1 MRLQRVSVSAFS
13 WRCAAESERR
23 AGLSVTG
30 RRSRERLSA
39 ARRGE
44 SDMASVQ
51 KIKLSPSRD
60 IPFNKLVL
68 SQSNV
73 RRVKAGIS
81 IEQLA
86 ESIAQRTLLQSL
98 SVRAVVDADGQETG
112 MFEVPAGGRRYRA
125 LELLVKQKRMAK
137 TQPVP
142 CVIRDGGI
150 AEDDS
155 LAENDER
162 VGLHPLDQFR
172 AFKLLH
178 DGGMS
183 EEDIAARHFISP
195 AIVKQR
201 LRLASVSPK
210 LHEVY
215 AEDGMTLEQLMAF
228 SVTADQTRQAQV
240 WDNASRSGNDE
251 PYQIRRILTENTV
264 RASDRRAR
272 FVGLDA
278 YKQAGGAVLRDLFE
292 HDDGGWL
299 QDVPLLDRLVTEKLM
314 AQAETIAAEG
324 WKWIAAAVDFPYGHT
339 HSLRELKG
347 EPVDLTQEERVALDA
362 LNAEYAKIEEDYR
375 EADELPDEIDQRLG
389 EIEAARSVL
398 EARSLVYEPAEIARA
413 GAFVSIDAQGLLSI
427 ARGHVRREDEA
438 PVAVEPESDAQGD
451 EETNDEPTTDG
462 LAQRAVITVG
472 GTSTEPVEEEDD
484 GTVKPLPDRLITEL
498 TAHRTL
504 ALRNALANEPAVAF
518 RAVLYNF
525 VLATFYRFA
534 SSSGCLEIAIRTPAF
549 PAQAPGLKESVSAEA
564 IDGRHEG
571 WKARLPKD
579 EADLWNVLTA
589 FDRKEQAALFAH
601 CASFAVNALHE
612 PANRYNEGRV
622 SAHAIRRRLE
632 HANVL
637 ARSVGLDMAA
647 LGWRPTVD
655 NYLGRVTKPRILQ
668 AVREAKGEQS
678 VQLIDHLKKGDMAR
692 EAERLLEGTG
702 WLPEPLRL
710 GDLGAVGEPAADPE
724 ALPEFLAGGE
734 DEADTEADDE
744 RPHIIAAG

>member
-1 MRLQRVSVSAFS
+1 
-13 WRCAAESERR
+13 
-23 AGLSVTG
+23 
-30 RRSRERLSA
+30 
-39 ARRGE
+39 
-44 SDMASVQ
+44 MATAVQ

-98 SVRAVVDADGQETG
+98 SVRAVVDADGTETG

-142 CVIRDGGI
+142 CVVRDGGI

-172 AFKLLH
+172 AFQILR

-183 EEDIAARHFISP
+183 EEEIAARHFVTP

-210 LHEVY
+210 LHDVY

-228 SVTADQTRQAQV
+228 TVTGDQARQEQV
-240 WDNASRSGNDE
+240 WDNVSRSQNDE
-251 PYQIRRILTENTV
+251 PYQIRRMLTEHTV
-264 RASDRRAR
+264 RASDRRAQ

-278 YKQAGGAVLRDLFE
+278 YEQAGGVVLRDLFQ

-299 QDVPLLDRLVTEKLM
+299 QDVPLLDRMVTEKLRIE
-314 AQAETIAAEG
+314 AEAIAAEG
-324 WKWIAAAVDFPYGHT
+324 WKWITVAVDFPYGQ
-339 HSLRELKG
+339 SNGLRQLDGQLAELT
-347 EPVDLTQEERVALDA
+347 EEERATLDA
-362 LNAEYAKIEEDYR
+362 LNAEYARIETDYQD
-375 EADELPDEIDQRLG
+375 ADELPEEIDQRLG
-389 EIEAARSVL
+389 EIEAARSAF
-398 EARSLVYEPAEIARA
+398 EARSLIYDPADIARA
-413 GAFVSIDAQGLLSI
+413 GGFVSIDAEGLLSI
-427 ARGHVRREDEA
+427 DRGYVRPEDEV
-438 PVAVEPESDAQGD
+438 PHVPDSDADAGG
-451 EETNDEPTTDG
+451 ETVDNREPGTIK
-462 LAQRAVITVG
+462 RAVITVG
-472 GTSTEPVEEEDD
+472 GASTEPVDEDD
-484 GTVKPLPDRLITEL
+484 DDAVKPLPDRLVTEL

-504 ALRNALANEPAVAF
+504 ALRDALANNPAVAF
-518 RAVLYNF
+518 QAVLHNF

-534 SSSGCLEIAIRTPAF
+534 SSSGCLEISIRTPTF
-549 PAQAPGLKESVSAEA
+549 PAQAAGLKESASAVA
-564 IDGRHEG
+564 IDARHDG
-571 WKARLPKD
+571 WKARLPK
-579 EADLWNVLTA
+579 EEGGLWDALAALDGTA
-589 FDRKEQAALFAH
+589 QAALFAH
-601 CASFAVNALHE
+601 CASSAVNALHE

-622 SAHAIRRRLE
+622 SAHGVRRRLDQ
-632 HANVL
+632 ADAL
-637 ARSVGLDMAA
+637 ARAVELDMVTA
-647 LGWRPTVD
+647 GWKPTAD

-668 AVREAKGEQS
+668 AVREAKGEPS

-692 EAERLLEGTG
+692 EAERLLDGTG

-710 GDLGAVGEPAADPE
+710 PDIDDAQQGPAADVE
-724 ALPEFLAGGE
+724 ALPEFLAE
-734 DEADTEADDE
+734 DDE
-744 RPHIIAAG
+744 VAADADEDRPQIIAAE